1 MKYLLF
7 HLLNNL
13 MLYIQL
19 YRIIFAITLYKNE
32 FFFSRTKEEHV
43 NANPLGGFARQK
55 RIRIRVC

>member
-32 FFFSRTKEEHV
+32 FFFSRTKEEHQ
-43 NANPLGGFARQK
+43 RQPP
-55 RIRIRVC
+55 R